1 MFCLSMWNYCVA
13 SLNGMK
19 ADLTEFLSFISK
31 ASTNHNIFILHRYSD
46 VLVHLKWIFVYMFKY
61 FKSFPT
67 FRHFHLVVYNPILKD
82 HKFSALVVIV
92 LLRYFRTLSE
102 WDWPSA
108 RNTVFILYFNTRYD
122 PLFWQIGNFISQVII
137 RWVNVDLLIAV
148 YISVR
153 NYQKHDTLLWATWT
167 SGRSLNM
174 TEGLEL
180 DGFQGSSQPKF
191 CILVLKESVQDSFN
205 KREDEEHLFSSL
217 SPYFQG
223 PS

>member
-1 MFCLSMWNYCVA
+1 MYLKMFCLSMWNYCVA

-19 ADLTEFLSFISK
+19 ADLTEFLSFVSK
-31 ASTNHNIFILHRYSD
+31 ASTNHNIFILHRYWD

-167 SGRSLNM
+167 SGRCLWIWQRDWN
-174 TEGLEL
+174 
-180 DGFQGSSQPKF
+180 
-191 CILVLKESVQDSFN
+191 
-205 KREDEEHLFSSL
+205 
-217 SPYFQG
+217 
-223 PS
+223 